1 MKNFV
6 VMSMQKYSKEH
17 INIIKQHNENRKNFG
32 KDIQYLLDKKLDEN
46 VNFTFKTLEE
56 MEEKRLN
63 YLKKNNKS
71 NNFISNK
78 VVSNKSISYICHR

>member
-1 MKNFV
+1 MVYTSPLDFI
-6 VMSMQKYSKEH
+6 

-63 YLKKNNKS
+63 YLKKNNRKD
-71 NNFISNK
+71 
-78 VVSNKSISYICHR
+78 